1 MHVPN
6 RACAALAVALAASA
20 APLLL
25 SAPAQAASAP
35 AEVTVVH
42 GIPNTPVDVY
52 VDGKLTLPDFTF
64 GKVAGPLALPAGT
77 YRIALRP
84 YKAPSSST
92 PVLSKRVSVS
102 AGEDASIVANLTASG
117 SPALSVFADPT
128 TSVPVGDAQV
138 IVRHVADAPG
148 VDVYAGT
155 AKVVT
160 DLTNPNQAA
169 LVIPAGKVSVSVDVT
184 GTTTT
189 VIGPATFHFL
199 AGRTTVIYAIG
210 SAAGKT
216 LTVAVQRYHVP
227 QAAAPAE
234 VTVVHGIPNTPVDV
248 YVNGK
253 LTVPGFT
260 FGKVAGPLA
269 LPAGTYAI
277 AIRPQGAASSSA
289 PILSQSVTVT
299 SGEEASI
306 VADLTA
312 SGSPT
317 LSVFADPTTSVPMG
331 DARVIVRH
339 LAEAPG
345 VDVYAGTSK
354 VVTDLTNPNQA
365 ALVIPAGSVSVSVD
379 VSGTTTTVIG
389 PATFDFK
396 AGTTTIVDAIGSA
409 AGKTLTVAT
418 ETY

>member
-1 MHVPN
+1 V
-6 RACAALAVALAASA
+6 AVALAAGA

-64 GKVAGPLALPAGT
+64 GKVGGPLALPAGT
-77 YRIALRP
+77 YAIAVRP
-84 YKAPSSST
+84 YKASPMSA
-92 PVLSKRVSVS
+92 PILSKSVAVT
-102 AGEDASIVANLTASG
+102 AGEDASIVANLTTSG
-117 SPALSVFADPT
+117 SPTLSVFANPT
-128 TSVPVGDAQV
+128 TAVPVGDAQV
-138 IVRHVADAPG
+138 IVRHVAEAPG

-155 AKVVT
+155 SKVIT

-169 LVIPAGKVSVSVDVT
+169 LVIPAGKLSVSVDVT

-216 LTVAVQRYHVP
+216 LTIAVQKYHVP
-227 QAAAPAE
+227 RVAAPAE

-253 LTVPGFT
+253 LTLPGFT
-260 FGKVAGPLA
+260 FDKVAGPLA

-277 AIRPQGAASSSA
+277 AVRPQGAAPSSV
-289 PILSQSVTVT
+289 PILSQSVTVS

-306 VADLTA
+306 VANLTA

-317 LSVFADPTTSVPMG
+317 LSVFADPTTPVAMG
-331 DARVIVRH
+331 DARVIIRH

-365 ALVIPAGSVSVSVD
+365 TLVVPAGSLSVSVD
-379 VSGTTTTVIG
+379 VTGTTTTVIG

-396 AGTTTIVDAIGSA
+396 AGRTTVIYAIGSA